1 MTFINLFAP
10 PTSALYG
17 NSTAFKT
24 IADNIANATTP
35 GYKAADTRFSEL
47 LTSTP
52 TQVTD
57 IYGGTRASVQN
68 FIDKQGT
75 IEATQRAF
83 DVAMIGRG
91 FLVSNTAVDGSGE
104 YQLGRAGQF
113 VTTTVSNGST
123 EESYLSDTSGNF
135 ILGWPADAN
144 GNITTGT
151 NVSSLTAIRIDPDS
165 AQFDPVPTTAGSYAA
180 ILSADAAAGTV
191 VSDAIPVVDAAG
203 VAHSLTFQFTKSAT
217 PYTWDLALSVDNG
230 TVSSGATAS
239 LTFDVDGT
247 LLSPTSQSVGL
258 TFAGA
263 GGSTSV
269 ALDLSATR
277 ELAGAFTTIGYSQNG
292 ITTGSLVSY
301 SFDQDGVLYGT
312 FSNGQTRA
320 LYQLGV
326 GIVPSPDLLE
336 PIDGTHFGLT
346 DAAGGLALVDASTTD
361 MISFQSG
368 ALEQSTT
375 DIATEFNKMIVTQQS
390 YSTAARAYTVADE
403 MARTATELKS

>member
-10 PTSALYG
+10 PTSALYA
-17 NSTAFKT
+17 NSAAFKT
-24 IADNIANATTP
+24 IADNIANSTTP
-35 GYKAADTRFSEL
+35 GYKAADTRFSEM

-57 IYGGTRASVQN
+57 VYGGTRATVQN

-75 IEATQRAF
+75 IEATQRTF

-91 FLVSNTAVDGSGE
+91 FLVGNTAVDGSGQ
-104 YQLGRAGQF
+104 YQLSRAGQF
-113 VTTTVSNGST
+113 ITTTVANGST
-123 EESYLSDTSGNF
+123 DEAYLTDTTGTF

-151 NVSSLTAIRIDPDS
+151 DVSSLTAIRIDPGS
-165 AQFDPVPTTAGSYAA
+165 AQFNPVATTAGSYTA

-191 VSDAIPVVDAAG
+191 VSDAMPVVDAAG
-203 VAHSLTFQFTKSAT
+203 VAHSLTLQFTKSAT
-217 PYTWDLALSVDNG
+217 PYTWDLAMSVDNG
-230 TVSSGATAS
+230 TVTSGGTAT

-258 TFAGA
+258 SFTGTGGA
-263 GGSTSV
+263 TSV

-277 ELAGAFTTIGYSQNG
+277 ELAGAFSTIDYSQNG

-301 SFDQDGVLYGT
+301 TFDQDGVLYGT

-320 LYQLGV
+320 LYQLAV
-326 GIVPSPDLLE
+326 GIVPGPDRLE
-336 PIDGTHFGLT
+336 PIDGTHFALT
-346 DAAGGLALVDASTTD
+346 DAAGGLSLVDASTTD
-361 MISFQSG
+361 MIAFQSH

-375 DIATEFNKMIVTQQS
+375 DIATEFTKMIQTQQS
-390 YSTAARAYTVADE
+390 
-403 MARTATELKS
+403 